1 MKLSHAIGLNLSFT
15 ILFLIGCEQIQNR
28 ITDSSDV
35 VDVPDVIDRSTVIIS
50 DRVESFGV
58 DEYVLNTAVIT
69 GDTLSVSVSFSGG
82 CKEHQF
88 TLVTD
93 GMFLESD
100 PVQLRLSL
108 AHDANNDPC
117 AAFPTEEHQFDLS
130 SIKSLYQSAYQQESG
145 VIILVLKDTPNGG
158 LIYEF
163 SM

>member
-1 MKLSHAIGLNLSFT
+1 MKLSHAIGLTLRLT
-15 ILFLIGCEQIQNR
+15 ILFLIGCNQIQNR
-28 ITDSSDV
+28 VTDDSDV
-35 VDVPDVIDRSTVIIS
+35 VDDADVIDRSAVIIS

-58 DEYVLNTAVIT
+58 DEYVLNTAAIT

-82 CKEHQF
+82 CKEHHF
-88 TLVTD
+88 TLVTN

-117 AAFPTEEHQFDLS
+117 EAFPTEEHQFDLS
-130 SIKSLYQSAYQQESG
+130 NIKKLYQSAYQQESG
-145 VIILVLKDTPNGG
+145 VIILVLKDAPPGA

-163 SM
+163 

>member
-1 MKLSHAIGLNLSFT
+1 MKLSHAIGLTLCLT
-15 ILFLIGCEQIQNR
+15 ILFLIGCDQIQNR
-28 ITDSSDV
+28 VTDGSDV
-35 VDVPDVIDRSTVIIS
+35 VDAIDVIDRSTVIIS

-82 CKEHQF
+82 CEEHQF

-93 GMFLESD
+93 GMFLESK

-117 AAFPTEEHQFDLS
+117 EAFPTEEHQFDLS
-130 SIKSLYQSAYQQESG
+130 KIKKLYQSAYQQESG
-145 VIILVLKDTPNGG
+145 VIILVLKNAPHGG

>member
-1 MKLSHAIGLNLSFT
+1 MKLSHAIGLNLSLT
-15 ILFLIGCEQIQNR
+15 ILFLIGCEQIRNR
-28 ITDSSDV
+28 VTDGSDV

-88 TLVTD
+88 TLVTQ
-93 GMFLESD
+93 GVFLESD
-100 PVQLRLSL
+100 PVQLKLLL

-117 AAFPTEEHQFDLS
+117 EAFPTEEHQFDLS
-130 SIKSLYQSAYQQESG
+130 SIKRLYQSAYQQESG
-145 VIILVLKDTPNGG
+145 IIILVLKGVPNGG